1 MSDIFEPSSS
11 FPFDKL
17 VLSNPI
23 SRSGGSYF
31 IRFSINNEPVYIQPP
46 KCLSR
51 NGVVNTNRKFLI
63 DLMFT
68 NDNGDFINWFE
79 NLEEVCHK
87 QIYKSREDWFE
98 GDLELS
104 DIENYFTS
112 PIKLYKS
119 GKYYLVRA
127 DIPSALGKPQLT
139 IYDEHENEVD
149 ITDIL
154 QENELMTVLEI
165 QGIKCGARSFQIIIE
180 IKQMMKLEKKN
191 LFSKCILKPSSHLGN
206 SPDTTIPF
214 IENKIP
220 ETVEIV
226 PCVNNLEKTM
236 TETQIVEDNQEHEVI
251 IQNNDE
257 TINIEIKEHP
267 VTNIEDTTDTYLT
280 TENTDTEDEC
290 DNNNVATE
298 PHENEDQDQDNDLEQ
313 CEDFSNILEEIELF
327 PNEEDT
333 FEISERKDVYYKM
346 YKDTRKKAK
355 LAKELALASY
365 LEARKIKN
373 TYMLESIED
382 SDDSDEEM

>member
-1 MSDIFEPSSS
+1 
-11 FPFDKL
+11 
-17 VLSNPI
+17 
-23 SRSGGSYF
+23 
-31 IRFSINNEPVYIQPP
+31 
-46 KCLSR
+46 
-51 NGVVNTNRKFLI
+51 VVNTNRKFLI

-68 NDNGDFINWFE
+68 NDNGDFIHWFE

-139 IYDEHENEVD
+139 IYDERENEVD

-165 QGIKCGARSFQIIIE
+165 QGIKCGARSFQVIIE

-206 SPDTTIPF
+206 SPDATIPF
-214 IENKIP
+214 IEDKIP
-220 ETVEIV
+220 EPVEIV
-226 PCVNNLEKTM
+226 PYVNNLEKT
-236 TETQIVEDNQEHEVI
+236 TDEPSVLEDKQENADI

-257 TINIEIKEHP
+257 PIDVE
-267 VTNIEDTTDTYLT
+267 IEDTVDTGSS
-280 TENTDTEDEC
+280 TEDADTEYEG
-290 DNNNVATE
+290 DNNVEVE
-298 PHENEDQDQDNDLEQ
+298 PHEDEVQDQDQNQVEVEVEEQ
-313 CEDFSNILEEIELF
+313 GEDFSNILEEIELF

-382 SDDSDEEM
+382 SDDSDEEI